1 MVAEKYEA
9 FWTTLMPITHAAFEK
24 NGRVAP

>member
-1 MVAEKYEA
+1 MVAEEMESHFA
-9 FWTTLMPITHAAFEK
+9 TLMPITHAAFAS